1 MDPRIEHARLIN
13 RRSFM
18 RVGTGGIG
26 LAALWSLLGKD
37 LTAARAGNPA
47 FGGLDGLPHFA
58 PKAKRVIYLYML
70 GAPSNLDL
78 WDYKPRLTDLAGTD
92 LPDSV
97 RGGQRLTG
105 FTANQATLPIVPSV
119 FNFDQHGQSG
129 QWVSELMPHTA
140 KVVDDICFIRNDVQR
155 ADQSRPR
162 HFAAAH
168 RVSAGRSTDAR
179 GVGELCTRQRER
191 EPPRLHLVCLAGQC
205 ASLGRS

>member
-1 MDPRIEHARLIN
+1 MDPRIEHARLMN

-26 LAALWSLLGKD
+26 LAALWSLLGND
-37 LTAARAGNPA
+37 LTAAGAGAPA
-47 FGGLDGLPHFA
+47 IGGLEGLPHFA
-58 PKAKRVIYLYML
+58 PRAKRVIYLHML

-78 WDYKPRLTDLAGTD
+78 WDYKPMLKDLAGTN

-105 FTANQATLPIVPSV
+105 FTANQATLPIVPSQ
-119 FNFDQHGQSG
+119 FNFTQHGQSG

-140 KVVDDICFIRNDVQR
+140 KVVDDLCFIRTMFNEQINHD
-155 ADQSRPR
+155 SR

-168 RVSAGRSTDAR
+168 RVSAGRQTDSR
-179 GVGELCTRQRER
+179 CVVELCARQRE
-191 EPPRLHLVCLAGQC
+191 
-205 ASLGRS
+205 